1 MNVSKLIYAVAAVG
15 FSASMAHATTTLVA
29 VNGTSGPW
37 EQSVNPTLNYGVHD
51 NLAPTSVSSGY
62 DFAPGGVF
70 TFTYGSGTTTNGLG
84 GASYDAEGQTSYVAN
99 DGGGTS
105 GDGFPSA
112 HVPTSEYPAYLSEL
126 IGAFANSSGVV
137 VGNPFVIG
145 DGPTSETVGSG
156 ATQLLLGVNDDIFYD
171 NSGTLEISVAGPT
184 AAISAVPEPGIWV
197 LMFGGI
203 AMIGGML
210 RIAKA
215 RRREE
220 EMAAIATV

>member
-1 MNVSKLIYAVAAVG
+1 
-15 FSASMAHATTTLVA
+15 
-29 VNGTSGPW
+29 
-37 EQSVNPTLNYGVHD
+37 
-51 NLAPTSVSSGY
+51 
-62 DFAPGGVF
+62 
-70 TFTYGSGTTTNGLG
+70 
-84 GASYDAEGQTSYVAN
+84 
-99 DGGGTS
+99 
-105 GDGFPSA
+105 
-112 HVPTSEYPAYLSEL
+112 L

-215 RRREE
+215 RRRED